1 MCICTITPQQMELD
15 LAHTLKHPTSTPTTA
30 FTPTLDDFKETVDTV
45 LMESSWF
52 SDMVA
57 SRVDAELGS
66 LVDDEVDRRLE
77 RFFERFDVHEHVD
90 FGDLVDTAIENIDFE
105 YKIEQLLDNNFDPE
119 DYVKEAVS
127 DYMSHSVDVEVI
139 ANEEVHE
146 ILTDTDFINALALA
160 IINTRKAQAAER
172 KAKREHLFQTGQYL
186 GEVQTTT
193 QGENHASL

>member
-1 MCICTITPQQMELD
+1 MELD
-15 LAHTLKHPTSTPTTA
+15 LAHTLKHPTSTPTPTPA

-52 SDMVA
+52 GDMVA
-57 SRVDAELGS
+57 NRVDGELAS
-66 LVDDEVDRRLE
+66 LVDDEVDRRIE
-77 RFFERFDVHEHVD
+77 RYFRNFDVHEHVD

-172 KAKREHLFQTGQYL
+172 KAKRDNSDTP
-186 GEVQTTT
+186 TTT

>member
-1 MCICTITPQQMELD
+1 MCICTVTSQQMEFD
-15 LAHTLKHPTSTPTTA
+15 LAHTLKTPTLLMVEPPTS
-30 FTPTLDDFKETVDTV
+30 TPTLDDFKEAVDTV
-45 LMESSWF
+45 LRDSGWL

-57 SRVDAELGS
+57 NRVDDELVS
-66 LVDDEVDRRLE
+66 LVDEEVDRRVGQYF
-77 RFFERFDVHEHVD
+77 RNFDVHEHVD
-90 FGDLVDTAIENIDFE
+90 FGDLVDTAIQNIDFE
-105 YKIEQLLDNNFDPE
+105 YKIEQQLDNIFDPE

-139 ANEEVHE
+139 AIEEVHE

-172 KAKREHLFQTGQYL
+172 KAKRDNSDTP
-186 GEVQTTT
+186 TTIP

>member
-57 SRVDAELGS
+57 SRVGGELAS
-66 LVDDEVDRRLE
+66 LVDDEVDRRVA
-77 RFFERFDVHEHVD
+77 RFFDRFDVHEYVD
-90 FGDLVDTAIENIDFE
+90 FEGLVDTAVENIDFE

-127 DYMSHSVDVEVI
+127 DYMSHSVDVEEI

-172 KAKREHLFQTGQYL
+172 KAKRDNSDTII
-186 GEVQTTT
+186 TTT
-193 QGENHASL
+193 QGETYASL

>member
-1 MCICTITPQQMELD
+1 MELD

-30 FTPTLDDFKETVDTV
+30 FTPTLDDFKDAVDTI
-45 LMESSWF
+45 LMDSGWF

-57 SRVDAELGS
+57 NRVDGELAS
-66 LVDDEVDRRLE
+66 LVDDEVELRVE
-77 RFFERFDVHEHVD
+77 RFFNRFDVNDHVD

-105 YKIEQLLDNNFDPE
+105 YKIEQLLDNTFDPE

-172 KAKREHLFQTGQYL
+172 KAKRDISDTP
-186 GEVQTTT
+186 TTIP

>member
-30 FTPTLDDFKETVDTV
+30 FTPTLDDFKDAVDTI
-45 LMESSWF
+45 LMDSGWF

-57 SRVDAELGS
+57 NRVDGELES
-66 LVDDEVDRRLE
+66 LVDDEVERRVE
-77 RFFERFDVHEHVD
+77 RFFNRFDVNDHVD
-90 FGDLVDTAIENIDFE
+90 FGDLVDAAIENIDFE

-172 KAKREHLFQTGQYL
+172 KAKRDNSDTP
-186 GEVQTTT
+186 TTT

>member
-15 LAHTLKHPTSTPTTA
+15 LAHTLKHPTSTPTPA

-57 SRVDAELGS
+57 SRVDAELES
-66 LVDDEVDRRLE
+66 LVDDAVECRVE
-77 RFFERFDVHEHVD
+77 RFFDRFDVNDHVD
-90 FGDLVDTAIENIDFE
+90 FGDFVDAAIENIDFE

-172 KAKREHLFQTGQYL
+172 KAKRDNSNTIII
-186 GEVQTTT
+186 TT
-193 QGENHASL
+193 QGETYASL